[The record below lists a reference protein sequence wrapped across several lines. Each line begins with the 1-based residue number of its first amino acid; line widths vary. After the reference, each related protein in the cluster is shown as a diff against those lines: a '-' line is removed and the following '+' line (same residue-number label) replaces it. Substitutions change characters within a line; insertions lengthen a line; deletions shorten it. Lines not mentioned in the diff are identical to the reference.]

1 MLAGV
6 VAAWGSLIES
16 GRFVAV
22 RDSPLLQGR
31 SSALLLA
38 VCTMYAT
45 TVSITLYVCYIS
57 LWGLTLRWL
66 RQQVGFLFESQV
78 PDGRAPADV
87 INIGGCV
94 LERQRAQDICSSPAA
109 TLLLSPTGL
118 KGRLARLCIHTS
130 LVNLLCL
137 VCLLGSQV
145 LVQQVLPRLLSQQAL
160 NCWYPLVQGQ

>member
-6 VAAWGSLIES
+6 IAAWGSLVES

-22 RDSPLLQGR
+22 RDSTLLQGR
-31 SSALLLA
+31 SSAMLLA

-45 TVSITLYVCYIS
+45 TVAVTMYVCYIS
-57 LWGLTLRWL
+57 LWGLTMRWL
-66 RQQVGFLFESQV
+66 RQQIESPYGSQA
-78 PDGRAPADV
+78 PDGRASAAV
-87 INIGGCV
+87 INIDGCE
-94 LERQRAQDICSSPAA
+94 LERQRALAICSSPAA
-109 TLLLSPTGL
+109 TLLLGPTGL

-145 LVQQVLPRLLSQQAL
+145 VVQQVLPRLLSQQAL
-160 NCWYPLVQGQ
+160 DCWYPLVQGQ